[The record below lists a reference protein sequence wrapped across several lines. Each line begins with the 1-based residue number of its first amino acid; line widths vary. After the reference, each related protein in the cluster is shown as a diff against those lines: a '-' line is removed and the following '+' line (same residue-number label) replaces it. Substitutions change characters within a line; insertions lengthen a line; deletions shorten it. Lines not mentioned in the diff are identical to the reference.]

1 MAIVKELE
9 SSYGCSIT
17 YHRITSININYK
29 IKKVIICLAS
39 YLSKEARTA
48 RCNALEEID
57 IEVPIEDFYSFY
69 NTNVIECA
77 YQWLKTNVVGF
88 EECIDDLEVVVEVSI
103 EETKEEV

>member
-1 MAIVKELE
+1 MAIVKVLD
-9 SSYGCSIT
+9 SSYGCSIA

-29 IKKVIICLAS
+29 LKKVIICLAS

-77 YQWLKTNVVGF
+77 YHWLKTNVVGF
-88 EECIDDLEVVVEVSI
+88 EDCVDDLEVVVEASL
-103 EETKEEV
+103 EDAKNEV